1 MPSALPL
8 SQQCVCV
15 RCCDQGRA
23 AHVAVTDYFPSNSTG
38 LAVFNYGPAA
48 VTATSAAVY
57 GMGCGWTDTKPTP
70 TI

>member
-1 MPSALPL
+1 
-8 SQQCVCV
+8 
-15 RCCDQGRA
+15 
-23 AHVAVTDYFPSNSTG
+23 
-38 LAVFNYGPAA
+38 